1 RRVPLAEVVAGLQD
15 GTVREIF
22 ACGTAAVITPVGRL
36 AGDEFDL
43 QVSGGEPGE
52 LTMAIRDELT
62 DIQYGRAADRHG
74 WMRRLA

>member
-1 RRVPLAEVVAGLQD
+1 MPLAELTAGLED
-15 GTVREIF
+15 GSVKEVF

-36 AGDEFDL
+36 AGSTFDT
-43 QVSGGEPGE
+43 QVSGGEPGA
-52 LTMAIRDELT
+52 LTMELRSELT